1 MKPIVTDKGI
11 LIREDIK
18 MYKIIKAEEL
28 TTNIYLMDVEAPRVA
43 KSCQPGQFVIVRMDE
58 EGERIPLTICDY
70 DKDKG
75 VVTIVFQVVGAA
87 TEMMRHLQT
96 GDSFHDFVGPLGCAS
111 EFVNE
116 DPDSLKNKRI
126 LFVAGGLGTAPVY
139 PQVKWLHERGIDADV
154 IVGAKTKDLLIMEE
168 EMKAAA
174 GNLYIT
180 TDDGSYGR
188 SGMVTKVIEDLIE
201 REGKQYDV
209 CVAIGPMIM
218 MKFVCLTTQKYD
230 LPTVVSMNP
239 IMVDGTGMCGACRL
253 TVDGE
258 VKFACVDGPEFDGH
272 KVDFDQAMKRQQMYK
287 TREGRAFLKA
297 KEGDTHHG
305 GCGNCGGKES

>member
-1 MKPIVTDKGI
+1 
-11 LIREDIK
+11 
-18 MYKIIKAEEL
+18 MYRITRAEKLAE
-28 TTNIYLMDVEAPRVA
+28 NIYLMDVEAKRVA
-43 KSCQPGQFVIVRMDE
+43 RSCEPGQFVIVRMDE
-58 EGERIPLTICDY
+58 AGERIPLTICDY
-70 DKDKG
+70 NREKG
-75 VVTIVFQVVGAA
+75 TVTIVFQVVGAA
-87 TEMMRHLQT
+87 TEMMRNLKT
-96 GDSFHDFVGPLGCAS
+96 GDAFHDFVGPLGCPS
-111 EFVNE
+111 ELTHE
-116 DPDSLKNKRI
+116 DRETLKKKRI

-139 PQVKWLHERGIDADV
+139 PQVKWLHEQGVSADV
-154 IVGAKTKDLLIMEE
+154 IVGAKTKDLLIMEK
-168 EMKAAA
+168 EMETVA
-174 GNLYIT
+174 GNLYVT

-201 REGKQYDV
+201 REGKQYDL

-218 MKFVCLTTQKYD
+218 MKFVCLTTKKYD
-230 LPTVVSMNP
+230 LPTIVSMNP

-287 TREGRAFLKA
+287 TKEGRDYLKA

-305 GCGNCGGKES
+305 GCGNCAS